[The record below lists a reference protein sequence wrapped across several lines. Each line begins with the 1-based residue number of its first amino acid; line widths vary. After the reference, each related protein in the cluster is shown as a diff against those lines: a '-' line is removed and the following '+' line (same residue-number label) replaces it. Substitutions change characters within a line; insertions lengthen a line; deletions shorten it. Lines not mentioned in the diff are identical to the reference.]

1 MSMMLRIKMFF
12 TMRYIRKAAKAK
24 GGEFDE
30 LLTAVETAYA
40 YGKNKKATP
49 EETAE
54 YAAAVQKIAQIA
66 GKH

>member
-1 MSMMLRIKMFF
+1 MVSRIKMFF

-40 YGKNKKATP
+40 YGKKKKPTP
-49 EETAE
+49 KETAE
-54 YAAAVQKIAQIA
+54 YAAAVQKIAQIT
-66 GKH
+66 GRH